1 MKIDIKLTEYIRSA
15 GRFIYD
21 NTGRKAGQKRA
32 LYMLAKHSMMTQREL
47 QDYLDI
53 KASSMSEILCKLE
66 AEDFLV
72 RKRSKNDLRQI
83 NLTLTESGI
92 NQMMNNKKNYEKM
105 IAYLYK
111 DFSKEEKE
119 TLCKLLEKLNNNWNE
134 LKDDVKFRK
143 MTERKE

>member
-53 KASSMSEILCKLE
+53 KACSMSEILCKLE
-66 AEDFLV
+66 AEDLLV

-83 NLTLTESGI
+83 NLTLTESGMRQAI
-92 NQMMNNKKNYEKM
+92 NNRKNYEKM

>member
-15 GRFIYD
+15 GRFIDD

-66 AEDFLV
+66 AEDLLV

-83 NLTLTESGI
+83 NLTLTESGMRQAI
-92 NQMMNNKKNYEKM
+92 NNRKNYEKM

>member
-32 LYMLAKHSMMTQREL
+32 LYMIAKHSMLTQREL

-66 AEDFLV
+66 AEDLLV

-83 NLTLTESGI
+83 NLTLTESGMRQAI
-92 NQMMNNKKNYEKM
+92 NNRKNYEKM